1 MEFYEGV
8 LQEALQAP
16 AGQGEGAEAK
26 KKCKQENKSGLGSS
40 GGIFCKVR
48 VHATQGRQGRGA
60 AKANQGTDTTT
71 TTNPTYKGMQGSG
84 VIVREL

>member
-1 MEFYEGV
+1 MRGV